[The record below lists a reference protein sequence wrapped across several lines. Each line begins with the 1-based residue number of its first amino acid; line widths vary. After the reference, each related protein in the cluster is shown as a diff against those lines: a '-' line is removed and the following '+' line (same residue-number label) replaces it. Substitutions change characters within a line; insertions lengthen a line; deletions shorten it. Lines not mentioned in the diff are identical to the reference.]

1 MVNYPQI
8 FSSNFIYFS
17 YFQSIYLYKYK
28 TSLLIY
34 SMIYSKIHRYILNYF
49 HAMSKKF
56 STFFQLLPLI
66 IVLLINNK
74 WDIFLLEN

>member
-8 FSSNFIYFS
+8 FSSNFMYFS
-17 YFQSIYLYKYK
+17 YFESIYLYKYK

-34 SMIYSKIHRYILNYF
+34 SMKIHRYILNYF
-49 HAMSKKF
+49 HAMCKKF